1 MIIYYTENFRGGR
14 AESRRLLR
22 KSIAEYTG
30 DAERAEE
37 LVRGLQTGENGKP
50 YIEGFDRF
58 SVSHTGG
65 IWAVLID
72 IRECGLDIQFSK
84 RADTLA
90 ISRRIYAAEDA
101 DNIAA
106 LHEEDPEKAKDR
118 FFGLWVRREALT
130 KALGG
135 TVFDEDLPS
144 VQTEVLSVNGSSYRI
159 SDISLPVTDPG
170 DGEKLYAAV
179 CAENTG
185 DAQSELSE
193 LRPVYVRLNEG

>member
-30 DAERAEE
+30 DAKRAEE
-37 LVRGLQTGENGKP
+37 LVGGLQTGENGKP

-84 RADTLA
+84 RGDILA
-90 ISRRIYAAEDA
+90 ISRRIYAADDA
-101 DNIAA
+101 DKIAA

-118 FFGLWVRREALT
+118 FFRLWVRREALT

>member
-1 MIIYYTENFRGGR
+1 M
-14 AESRRLLR
+14 
-22 KSIAEYTG
+22 
-30 DAERAEE
+30 
-37 LVRGLQTGENGKP
+37 
-50 YIEGFDRF
+50 
-58 SVSHTGG
+58 
-65 IWAVLID
+65 
-72 IRECGLDIQFSK
+72 
-84 RADTLA
+84 
-90 ISRRIYAAEDA
+90 
-101 DNIAA
+101 
-106 LHEEDPEKAKDR
+106 
-118 FFGLWVRREALT
+118 
-130 KALGG
+130 GG

>member
-1 MIIYYTENFRGGR
+1 MGGR

-37 LVRGLQTGENGKP
+37 LVSGIQTGENGKP
-50 YIEGFDRF
+50 YIEGFDCF

-118 FFGLWVRREALT
+118 FFGLWARREALT

>member
-30 DAERAEE
+30 DEERAEE
-37 LVRGLQTGENGKP
+37 LVSGLQTGENGKP

-84 RADTLA
+84 RGDTLA

-118 FFGLWVRREALT
+118 FFGLWARREALT

-159 SDISLPVTDPG
+159 SDISLPVTDPE

-179 CAENTG
+179 CVENTG
-185 DAQSELSE
+185 DTQAEPPE
-193 LRPVYVRLNEG
+193 IRPAYIRLNEG

>member
-30 DAERAEE
+30 DAKRAEE
-37 LVRGLQTGENGKP
+37 LVSGLQTGENGKP
-50 YIEGFDRF
+50 YIEGFDCF

-118 FFGLWVRREALT
+118 FFRLWVRREALT

>member
-1 MIIYYTENFRGGR
+1 MGGR

-30 DAERAEE
+30 DAKRAEE
-37 LVRGLQTGENGKP
+37 LVSGLQTGENGKP
-50 YIEGFDRF
+50 YIEGFDCF

-84 RADTLA
+84 RGDILA

-118 FFGLWVRREALT
+118 FFRLWVRREALT

-179 CAENTG
+179 CVENTG

>member
-1 MIIYYTENFRGGR
+1 MIIYYTENFRGGH

-84 RADTLA
+84 RGDTLA

>member
-1 MIIYYTENFRGGR
+1 MIIYYTENFRGGH

-30 DAERAEE
+30 DAKRAEE

-84 RADTLA
+84 RGDTLA

-106 LHEEDPEKAKDR
+106 LHEDDPEKAKDR
-118 FFGLWVRREALT
+118 FFRLWARREALT

-144 VQTEVLSVNGSSYRI
+144 VQAEELSVNGSSYRI
-159 SDISLPVTDPG
+159 SDISFPLTDPG

-179 CAENTG
+179 CVEDNGDTQAEPPEIQP
-185 DAQSELSE
+185 A
-193 LRPVYVRLNEG
+193 YVRLNEG

>member
-1 MIIYYTENFRGGR
+1 MGGR

-30 DAERAEE
+30 DAKRAEE
-37 LVRGLQTGENGKP
+37 LVSGLQTGENGKP
-50 YIEGFDRF
+50 YIEGFDCF

-72 IRECGLDIQFSK
+72 IRECGLDIQLGRKSD
-84 RADTLA
+84 AVA
-90 ISRRIYAAEDA
+90 ISRRIYAGEDA
-101 DNIAA
+101 DKIAA
-106 LHEEDPEKAKDR
+106 LHDEDPEKAADM
-118 FFGLWVRREALT
+118 FFRLWARREALT

-179 CAENTG
+179 CVENTG